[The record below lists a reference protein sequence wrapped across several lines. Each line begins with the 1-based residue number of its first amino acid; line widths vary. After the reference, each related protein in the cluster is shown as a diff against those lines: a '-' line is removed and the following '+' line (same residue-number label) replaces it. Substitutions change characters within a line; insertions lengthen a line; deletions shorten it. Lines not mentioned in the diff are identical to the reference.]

1 VTELLTHLEAQV
13 ASAERLLATVN
24 AQTEA
29 IKRQDVQVLLARLG
43 DVQAELTVRKRLE
56 LERDRLINAAAVR
69 LQVPADQID
78 LEAMLVGAPPEI
90 ASRARVLS
98 GQLRTVLARVQQ
110 VHGANRVLIRQE
122 LTFVDHLLRVISGI
136 PQAGYSAGGWT
147 APTTSHRPVVRVDA
161 RA

>member
-1 VTELLTHLEAQV
+1 MT
-13 ASAERLLATVN
+13 

-29 IKRQDVQVLLARLG
+29 IKTQNVQVLLARLG

-78 LEAMLVGAPPEI
+78 LEAMLLGSPPEQ
-90 ASRARVLS
+90 AARARGLS
-98 GQLRTVLARVQQ
+98 THLRAVLAEVQR

-122 LTFVDHLLRVISGI
+122 LTFVDHLLRVVSGI

-147 APTTSHRPVVRVDA
+147 TTTTSHRPVVRVDA